1 VIEKMVHAEPLLR
14 GKQRLPYTD
23 RTSAISQERTSTVQQ
38 EERVIGVTIASV
50 RFYFRPN
57 SVQREKSL
65 SFKLW
70 GFAEWFEYRLKP
82 IREEL
87 RGPEVKGVNIV
98 NGNTRA
104 GADIHNSTARLSSH

>member
-1 VIEKMVHAEPLLR
+1 M
-14 GKQRLPYTD
+14 
-23 RTSAISQERTSTVQQ
+23 
-38 EERVIGVTIASV
+38 TIASV
-50 RFYFRPN
+50 RFYFKPN

-87 RGPEVKGVNIV
+87 RGPEAKGVNIV
-98 NGNTRA
+98 NFVLYEN
-104 GADIHNSTARLSSH
+104 ADKMFKQNV

>member
-1 VIEKMVHAEPLLR
+1 M
-14 GKQRLPYTD
+14 
-23 RTSAISQERTSTVQQ
+23 QQ

-87 RGPEVKGVNIV
+87 RGPEVKGVNIERQHPGRSGHPQLDCSAV
-98 NGNTRA
+98 FTLMNNP
-104 GADIHNSTARLSSH
+104 